1 VTRFLTLGKCAYCS
15 GSFSGTIMARHLE
28 SCKVRHASSSS
39 QSRDKEYI
47 LLRNNN
53 KNNDTAQHHI
63 VYLLKVSSNYFP
75 EYWLF
80 MEADGMCKLEDI
92 DSLLRDMWL
101 ECCGH
106 LSRFTI
112 NNQRYEIQPD
122 PWFSSRSMRVKLNKI
137 LEPGMIFEYVYDY
150 GSSTELIFKVISSRL
165 GKIKKGR
172 KPIRLVAR
180 NDPILFKCHTC
191 KEATATNI
199 CSICRSE
206 RSIKQASFCDNCLKL
221 HECGEDMA
229 LPIVNSP
236 RSGECGY
243 TG

>member
-1 VTRFLTLGKCAYCS
+1 LGKCAYCS

-28 SCKVRHASSSS
+28 SCKVRHASPSS
-39 QSRDKEYI
+39 QSRDREYI

-53 KNNDTAQHHI
+53 KNNNTAQHHI
-63 VYLLKVSSNYFP
+63 VYLLKVSSKYFP

-92 DSLLRDMWL
+92 DSFLRDMWL

-106 LSRFTI
+106 LSCFTI
-112 NNQRYEIQPD
+112 NSQRYEIQPD

-137 LEPGMIFEYVYDY
+137 LEPGMIFEYVYDF
-150 GSSTELIFKVISSRL
+150 GSSTELIIKVISGRL

-180 NDPILFKCHTC
+180 NDPILFECHTC

-206 RSIKQASFCDNCLKL
+206 RSIKQASFCGNCLKL